1 MLIRSAPGD
10 APRSTELHR
19 RLRWLVVVV
28 VGALLVLIGRLWHL
42 QILHGDEYY
51 ELARENVVAESYL
64 PSVRGKILDR
74 NGMAMADNRPAF
86 HVYVTPRLVD
96 DAARDRLIELLR
108 LDPDEAG
115 RLRDRLAVAR
125 ERHPGRAT
133 MVLEDVGRDRRGL
146 VAQARLELGPG
157 VEVRDEPYRDYP
169 FGTLAAHLIGYMNQ
183 PSSKELVELEK
194 KNKNNDYDP
203 SEFIGRYGIEKEWE
217 PFLHGRR
224 GIERFITNAKGQRV
238 DDPSKQDLIHGPTFE
253 APVAGHDV
261 VLTIDLTL
269 QRLAEKA
276 VKSQAAAAAAV
287 VEVDTGRILALVST
301 PSFDPNVMTGHL
313 THAEDARMKADPRR
327 PYVDKTVQQH
337 YPPGS
342 TWKFVVG
349 GAALEDGLASQHERL
364 GCQRSYKVGRRV
376 FHCLG
381 EHGVIDMLDAIQR
394 SCNIYFWKLAERV
407 GIDRM
412 AEVARDFGFG
422 APTGLGINS
431 EVPGRVP
438 DKAFYAQLGGLQVG
452 HTLNAATGQGEDA
465 VTVLQLAMAY
475 AAIANGGRLYAPQL
489 VQKVVTA
496 SGQTV
501 AEYQPVPRRR
511 IKLSA
516 ATLDVL
522 RQGMWRVVNAPGGT
536 AYEGG
541 RSRLIDIAGKTGTA
555 QVRSVRESEQEKSS
569 GDWHPTRAHAWFA
582 GWAPAFEPEIAVVVL
597 VEHGGH
603 GGAVAAPIART
614 IIEGYFTELK
624 HMPMPLEPPPP
635 DLGKKKGK
643 GKARR

>member
-10 APRSTELHR
+10 APRSPELHR
-19 RLRWLVVVV
+19 RLRWLVVAVITA
-28 VGALLVLIGRLWHL
+28 VGALVGRLWQL
-42 QILHGDEYY
+42 QIVRGDEYY

-74 NGMAMADNRPAF
+74 NGVALADNRPAF

-96 DAARDRLIELLR
+96 DAAAARLVELLR
-108 LDPDEAG
+108 LDPDEAA
-115 RLRDRLAVAR
+115 RLRTRLAAAR
-125 ERHPGRAT
+125 QRHPGRAA

-169 FGTLAAHLIGYMNQ
+169 FGTTAAHVLGYMNQ
-183 PSSKELVELEK
+183 PSSKELVELEQHG
-194 KNKNNDYDP
+194 YDS

-224 GIERFITNAKGQRV
+224 GIERFITNAKGERV
-238 DDPSKQDLIHGPTFE
+238 DDPSKADLIQGPTFE

-276 VKSQAAAAAAV
+276 VQGQAAAGVAV
-287 VEVDTGRILALVST
+287 VEVDTGRILALVSS
-301 PSFDPNVMTGHL
+301 PAFDPNVMTGHL
-313 THAEDARMKADPRR
+313 TRAEDDRMKADPRR
-327 PYVDKTVQQH
+327 PYVDKTLQQH

-342 TWKFVVG
+342 TYKVVVA

-381 EHGVIDMLDAIQR
+381 EHGVIDMLEAIQR
-394 SCNIYFWKLAERV
+394 SCNIYFWKLSERV
-407 GIDRM
+407 GMDRM
-412 AEVARDFGFG
+412 AEVARDLGFG
-422 APTGLGINS
+422 APSGLGINTD
-431 EVPGRVP
+431 VPGRVP
-438 DKAFYAQLGGLQVG
+438 TRALYEKSGGLQIG
-452 HTLNAATGQGEDA
+452 HTLNAATGQGDDA

-489 VQKVVTA
+489 VQKVVAA
-496 SGQTV
+496 SGQVV
-501 AEYQPVPRRR
+501 AEYQPVQRRR
-511 IKLSA
+511 IGLSA

-536 AYEGG
+536 AYQGG
-541 RSRLIDIAGKTGTA
+541 RSRLIEIAGKTGTA
-555 QVRSVRESEQEKSS
+555 QVRSVRQSEQEKAS

-603 GGAVAAPIART
+603 GGVVAAPIART
-614 IIEGYFTELK
+614 IIEGYYTELK

-635 DLGKKKGK
+635 HLLEKARKGK
-643 GKARR
+643 RP

>member
-10 APRSTELHR
+10 APRSPELHR

-28 VGALLVLIGRLWHL
+28 VGTLLLLIGRLWQL
-42 QILHGDEYY
+42 QIVRGDEYY
-51 ELARENVVAESYL
+51 ELARSNVVAESYL

-74 NGMAMADNRPAF
+74 NGVALADNRPAF

-96 DAARDRLIELLR
+96 DAAASRLIELLH
-108 LDPDEAG
+108 LDPDEAA
-115 RLRDRLAVAR
+115 RLRDRLKVAR
-125 ERHPGRAT
+125 QRHPGRAA

-169 FGTLAAHLIGYMNQ
+169 FGIVGAHLLGYMNQ
-183 PSSKELVELEK
+183 PSSKELVELEQHG
-194 KNKNNDYDP
+194 YDA

-224 GIERFITNAKGQRV
+224 GIERFITNAKGERV
-238 DDPSKQDLIHGPTFE
+238 DDPSKADLIEGPTFE
-253 APVAGHDV
+253 APIAGHDV

-276 VKSQAAAAAAV
+276 VGGQAAGVAV
-287 VEVDTGRILALVST
+287 VEVDTGRILALVSS
-301 PSFDPNVMTGHL
+301 PAFDPNVMTGHL
-313 THAEDARMKADPRR
+313 TRSEDDRMKADPRR
-327 PYVDKTVQQH
+327 PYVDKTLQQH

-342 TWKFVVG
+342 IYKIVVA

-364 GCQRSYKVGRRV
+364 GCQRQYKVGRRV

-381 EHGVIDMLDAIQR
+381 EHGVIDMLEALQK
-394 SCNIYFWKLAERV
+394 SCNIYFWKLSERV
-407 GIDRM
+407 GMDRM

-422 APTGLGINS
+422 APTGLGLNTD
-431 EVPGRVP
+431 VAGRVP
-438 DKAFYAQLGGLQVG
+438 DKAFYEKQGGLQIG
-452 HTLNAATGQGEDA
+452 NTLNAATGQGDDA
-465 VTVLQLAMAY
+465 VTVLQMAMAY

-489 VQKVVTA
+489 VQKVVAA
-496 SGQTV
+496 SGQVV
-501 AEYQPVPRRR
+501 AEYQPVQRRR
-511 IKLSA
+511 IGLSA

-541 RSRLIDIAGKTGTA
+541 RSRLIEIAGKTGTA
-555 QVRSVRESEQEKSS
+555 QVRSVRQSEAEKSS

-582 GWAPAFEPEIAVVVL
+582 GWAPAFEPEIAVVVM

-603 GGAVAAPIART
+603 GGTVAAPIARQ
-614 IIEGYFTELK
+614 IIEGYYTELK
-624 HMPMPLEPPPP
+624 HMPMPLAPPPP
-635 DLGKKKGK
+635 DLLKGK
-643 GKARR
+643 GKRKP

>member
-10 APRSTELHR
+10 APRSPELHR

-28 VGALLVLIGRLWHL
+28 VGTLLLLIGRLWQL
-42 QILHGDEYY
+42 QIVRGDEYY
-51 ELARENVVAESYL
+51 ELARSNVVAESYL

-74 NGMAMADNRPAF
+74 NGVALADNRPAF

-96 DAARDRLIELLR
+96 DAAAERLIELLH
-108 LDPDEAG
+108 LDPDEAA
-115 RLRDRLAVAR
+115 RLRERLTVAR
-125 ERHPGRAT
+125 RHPGRAA

-146 VAQARLELGPG
+146 VAQARLELGSG

-169 FGTLAAHLIGYMNQ
+169 FGTVGAHLLGYMNQ
-183 PSSKELVELEK
+183 PSSKELVELEQHG
-194 KNKNNDYDP
+194 YDA

-224 GIERFITNAKGQRV
+224 GIERFITNAKGERV
-238 DDPSKQDLIHGPTFE
+238 DDPSKADLIEGPTFE
-253 APVAGHDV
+253 APIAGHDV

-276 VKSQAAAAAAV
+276 VGGQAAGVAV
-287 VEVDTGRILALVST
+287 VEVDTGRILALVSS
-301 PSFDPNVMTGHL
+301 PAFDPNVMTGHL
-313 THAEDARMKADPRR
+313 SRAEDDRMKADPRR
-327 PYVDKTVQQH
+327 PYVDKTLQQH

-342 TWKFVVG
+342 TYKIVVA

-364 GCQRSYKVGRRV
+364 GCQRQYKVGRRV

-381 EHGVIDMLDAIQR
+381 EHGVIDMLEALQR
-394 SCNIYFWKLAERV
+394 SCNIYFWKLSERV
-407 GIDRM
+407 GMDRM

-422 APTGLGINS
+422 APTGLGLNTD
-431 EVPGRVP
+431 VAGRVP
-438 DKAFYAQLGGLQVG
+438 DKAFYEKQGGLQIG
-452 HTLNAATGQGEDA
+452 NTLNAATGQGDDA
-465 VTVLQLAMAY
+465 VTVLQMAMAY

-489 VQKVVTA
+489 VQKVVA
-496 SGQTV
+496 ANGKVV
-501 AEYQPVPRRR
+501 AEFQPVQRRR
-511 IKLSA
+511 IGLSA

-541 RSRLIDIAGKTGTA
+541 RSRLIEIAGKTGTA
-555 QVRSVRESEQEKSS
+555 QVRSVRQSEAEKAS

-582 GWAPAFEPEIAVVVL
+582 GWAPAIEPEIAVVVI

-603 GGAVAAPIART
+603 GGAVAAPIARQ
-614 IIEGYFTELK
+614 IIEGYYTELK
-624 HMPMPLEPPPP
+624 HMPMPLAPPPP
-635 DLGKKKGK
+635 DLLKKG
-643 GKARR
+643 RRRQ

>member
-1 MLIRSAPGD
+1 VLIRSAPGD
-10 APRSTELHR
+10 ATRSSELHR
-19 RLRWLVVVV
+19 RLRWLVVAV
-28 VGALLVLIGRLWHL
+28 AAAILILIGRLWQL
-42 QILHGDEYY
+42 QIVRGDEYY
-51 ELARENVVAESYL
+51 ELARSNVVAERFL

-74 NGMAMADNRPAF
+74 NGVALADNRPAF
-86 HVYVTPRLVD
+86 HVYLTPRLID
-96 DAARDRLIELLR
+96 DAAAERLIQLLH
-108 LDPDEAG
+108 LDPEEAV
-115 RLRDRLAVAR
+115 RLRERLAVGR
-125 ERHPGRAT
+125 QRHPKRAA

-169 FGTLAAHLIGYMNQ
+169 FGTLASHLIGYMNQ
-183 PSSKELVELEK
+183 PSARELAELEK
-194 KNKNNDYDP
+194 KDKNYDP
-203 SEFIGRYGIEKEWE
+203 SEFIGRYGIEQEE
-217 PFLHGRR
+217 EDFLHGRR
-224 GIERFITNAKGQRV
+224 GIERFITNAKGERV
-238 DDPSKQDLIHGPTFE
+238 DDPSKEDLIEGPKFE
-253 APVAGHDV
+253 APIAGHDV

-276 VKSQAAAAAAV
+276 VKGQSAAGVAV

-313 THAEDARMKADPRR
+313 TRVEDERMKADPRR
-327 PYVDKTVQQH
+327 PYVDKTLQQH

-349 GAALEDGLASQHERL
+349 GAALEDGVASQHERL
-364 GCQRSYKVGRRV
+364 GCQRTYKVGRRV

-381 EHGVIDMLDAIQR
+381 EHGVIDMLEAIQR
-394 SCNIYFWKLAERV
+394 SCNIYFWKLSERV

-422 APTGLGINS
+422 APTGLGLNS
-431 EVPGRVP
+431 EVAGRVP
-438 DKAFYAQLGGLQVG
+438 TKEFYDKLGGFQIG

-465 VTVLQLAMAY
+465 VTVLQMAMAY

-489 VQKVVTA
+489 VQKVVAA
-496 SGQTV
+496 SGETV
-501 AEYQPVPRRR
+501 AEYQPVQRRR
-511 IKLSA
+511 VKLSA

-555 QVRSVRESEQEKSS
+555 QVTNVRQSEKEKAS

-582 GWAPAFEPEIAVVVL
+582 GWAPAFEPEIAVVVI

-603 GGAVAAPIART
+603 GGVVAAPIART

-635 DLGKKKGK
+635 DLGKKGRKGAVK
-643 GKARR
+643 P

>member
-10 APRSTELHR
+10 APRSPELHR
-19 RLRWLVVVV
+19 RLRWLVVTVITAL
-28 VGALLVLIGRLWHL
+28 GALVGRLWQL
-42 QILHGDEYY
+42 QIVRGDEYY

-74 NGMAMADNRPAF
+74 NGVALADNRPAF

-96 DAARDRLIELLR
+96 DAGRDRLIEILR

-115 RLRDRLAVAR
+115 RLRTRLAAAR
-125 ERHPGRAT
+125 QRTPARAV

-169 FGTLAAHLIGYMNQ
+169 FGVTAAHLIGYMNQ
-183 PSSKELVELEK
+183 PSSKELVELEQQG
-194 KNKNNDYDP
+194 YDP

-217 PFLHGRR
+217 LFLHGRR
-224 GIERFITNAKGQRV
+224 GIERFITNAKGERV
-238 DDPSKQDLIHGPTFE
+238 DDPSKKDLIKGPTFE

-261 VLTIDLTL
+261 VLTIDLRL

-276 VKSQAAAAAAV
+276 VGGEAAAGVAV
-287 VEVDTGRILALVST
+287 VEVDTGRILALVSS

-313 THAEDARMKADPRR
+313 TRAEDERMKADLRR
-327 PYVDKTVQQH
+327 PYVDKTLQQH

-342 TWKFVVG
+342 TYKIVVA

-381 EHGVIDMLDAIQR
+381 EHGVIDMLEAIQR
-394 SCNIYFWKLAERV
+394 SCNIYFWKLSERV
-407 GIDRM
+407 GMDRM
-412 AEVARDFGFG
+412 AEVARDLGFG
-422 APTGLGINS
+422 APTGLGINTD
-431 EVPGRVP
+431 VAGRVP
-438 DKAFYAQLGGLQVG
+438 TKAFYEKSGGLQIG
-452 HTLNAATGQGEDA
+452 HTLNAATGQGDDA

-489 VQKVVTA
+489 VQKVVAA
-496 SGQTV
+496 SGQLV
-501 AEYQPVPRRR
+501 AEYQPVQRRR

-516 ATLDVL
+516 ATLEVL

-536 AYEGG
+536 AHAGG
-541 RSRLIDIAGKTGTA
+541 RSRLIEIAGKTGTA
-555 QVRSVRESEQEKSS
+555 QVRSVRQAAQEK
-569 GDWHPTRAHAWFA
+569 GTGEYQPTRAHAWFA
-582 GWAPAFEPEIAVVVL
+582 GWAPAREPEIAIVVL

-603 GGAVAAPIART
+603 GGVVAAPIART

-635 DLGKKKGK
+635 ELLE
-643 GKARR
+643 KARKRKGTRP

>member
-10 APRSTELHR
+10 APRSPELHR

-28 VGALLVLIGRLWHL
+28 AGVFLILIGRLWQL
-42 QILHGDEYY
+42 QIIRGDEYY
-51 ELARENVVAESYL
+51 ELARSNVVAERFL

-74 NGMAMADNRPAF
+74 NGTPVADNRPAF
-86 HVYVTPRLVD
+86 HIYVTPRLLD
-96 DAARDRLIELLR
+96 DAGAARLIEILR
-108 LDPDEAG
+108 LDPDEAA
-115 RLRDRLAVAR
+115 RLKERLAVAR
-125 ERHPGRAT
+125 QRHPGRAA

-146 VAQARLELGPG
+146 VAQARLELGNG

-169 FGTLAAHLIGYMNQ
+169 FGTVAAHLIGYMNQ
-183 PSSKELVELEK
+183 PSSKELVDLEQHG
-194 KNKNNDYDP
+194 YDS

-224 GIERFITNAKGQRV
+224 GIERFITNAKGEKV
-238 DDPSKQDLIHGPTFE
+238 DDPSKDDLIQGPKFE
-253 APVAGHDV
+253 APVPGNDV
-261 VLTIDLTL
+261 VLTIDLRL
-269 QRLAEKA
+269 QQIAEKA
-276 VKSQAAAAAAV
+276 VKSASAAAAAV

-313 THAEDARMKADPRR
+313 TRAEDDRMKDDPRM
-327 PYVDKTVQQH
+327 PYVDKTLQQH
-337 YPPGS
+337 YSPGS
-342 TWKFVVG
+342 TYKIVVA
-349 GAALEDGLASQHERL
+349 GAALQDGLASQHEKL
-364 GCQRSYKVGRRV
+364 GCQREYKVGRRV

-381 EHGVIDMLDAIQR
+381 SHGVIDMLEAIQR
-394 SCNIYFWKLAERV
+394 SCNIYFWKLSERV

-422 APTGLGINS
+422 APTGLGLNS

-438 DKAFYAQLGGLQVG
+438 DKAYYDKAGGFQIG
-452 HTLNAATGQGEDA
+452 NTLNTATGQGDDA
-465 VTVLQLAMAY
+465 VTVLQLLMAY

-489 VQKVVTA
+489 VQKVVAA
-496 SGQTV
+496 SGEVV
-501 AEYQPVPRRR
+501 AEYQPVQRRR

-555 QVRSVRESEQEKSS
+555 QVRSVRQSEADRSS

-603 GGAVAAPIART
+603 GGAVSAPIARQ
-614 IIEGYFTELK
+614 IIEGYFTEIK
-624 HMPMPLEPPPP
+624 HMPMPLEPPPA
-635 DLGKKKGK
+635 DLLQKLKKKAK
-643 GKARR
+643 KP

>member
-1 MLIRSAPGD
+1 
-10 APRSTELHR
+10 
-19 RLRWLVVVV
+19 
-28 VGALLVLIGRLWHL
+28 
-42 QILHGDEYY
+42 
-51 ELARENVVAESYL
+51 
-64 PSVRGKILDR
+64 
-74 NGMAMADNRPAF
+74 MA
-86 HVYVTPRLVD
+86 
-96 DAARDRLIELLR
+96 AARQ
-108 LDPDEAG
+108 
-115 RLRDRLAVAR
+115 
-125 ERHPGRAT
+125 RHPGRAA

-169 FGTLAAHLIGYMNQ
+169 FGALAAHLIGYMNQ
-183 PSSKELVELEK
+183 PSSKELVELEEHG
-194 KNKNNDYDP
+194 YDP

-224 GIERFITNAKGQRV
+224 GIERFITNAKGERV
-238 DDPSKQDLIHGPTFE
+238 DDPSKEDLILGPKFE
-253 APVAGHDV
+253 APVPGHDV
-261 VLTIDLTL
+261 VLNIDLTL

-276 VKSQAAAAAAV
+276 VRGQAAAAAAV

-313 THAEDARMKADPRR
+313 TRAEDDRMKADPRH

-337 YPPGS
+337 YSPGS
-342 TWKFVVG
+342 TYKIVVA

-364 GCQRSYKVGRRV
+364 GCQRQYKVARRI

-381 EHGVIDMLDAIQR
+381 QHGVIDMLEAIQK
-394 SCNIYFWKLAERV
+394 SCNIYFWKLSERV

-422 APTGLGINS
+422 APTGLGLNS
-431 EVPGRVP
+431 EVAGRVP
-438 DKAFYAQLGGLQVG
+438 TKAYHQKNGGFQVG
-452 HTLNAATGQGEDA
+452 NTLNTATGQGDDA
-465 VTVLQLAMAY
+465 VTVLQLLMAY

-489 VQKVVTA
+489 VRKVVAA
-496 SGQTV
+496 SGEVV
-501 AEYQPVPRRR
+501 AEYQPVERRR
-511 IKLSA
+511 IALSA
-516 ATLDVL
+516 TTLDVL

-536 AYEGG
+536 AYQGG
-541 RSRLIDIAGKTGTA
+541 RSRLIEIAGKTGTA
-555 QVRSVRESEQEKSS
+555 QVRSVRQSEAEKSS
-569 GDWHPTRAHAWFA
+569 GDWQPTRAHAWFA

-624 HMPMPLEPPPP
+624 HMPMPLEPPSPE
-635 DLGKKKGK
+635 LLKKWKEK
-643 GKARR
+643 RRKP

>member
-10 APRSTELHR
+10 APRSPELHR

-28 VGALLVLIGRLWHL
+28 VGTLLLLIGRLWQL
-42 QILHGDEYY
+42 QIVRGDEYY
-51 ELARENVVAESYL
+51 ELARSNVVAESYL

-74 NGMAMADNRPAF
+74 NGVALADNRPAF

-96 DAARDRLIELLR
+96 DAAAERLIELLH
-108 LDPDEAG
+108 LDPDEAA
-115 RLRDRLAVAR
+115 RLRERLKVAR
-125 ERHPGRAT
+125 RHPGRAA

-146 VAQARLELGPG
+146 VAQARLELGSG

-169 FGTLAAHLIGYMNQ
+169 FGAVGAHLLGYMNQ
-183 PSSKELVELEK
+183 PSSKELVELEQHG
-194 KNKNNDYDP
+194 YDA

-224 GIERFITNAKGQRV
+224 GIERFITNAKGERV
-238 DDPSKQDLIHGPTFE
+238 DDPSKADLIEGPTFE
-253 APVAGHDV
+253 APIAGHDV

-276 VKSQAAAAAAV
+276 VGGQAAGVAV
-287 VEVDTGRILALVST
+287 VEVDTGRILALVSS
-301 PSFDPNVMTGHL
+301 PAFDPNVMTGHL
-313 THAEDARMKADPRR
+313 TRAEDDRMKADPRR
-327 PYVDKTVQQH
+327 PYVDKTLQQH

-342 TWKFVVG
+342 IYKIVVA

-364 GCQRSYKVGRRV
+364 GCQRQYKVGRRV

-381 EHGVIDMLDAIQR
+381 EHGVIDMLEALQR
-394 SCNIYFWKLAERV
+394 SCNIYFWKLSERV
-407 GIDRM
+407 GMDRM

-422 APTGLGINS
+422 APTGLGLNTDVS
-431 EVPGRVP
+431 GRVP
-438 DKAFYAQLGGLQVG
+438 DKAFYEKQGGLQIG
-452 HTLNAATGQGEDA
+452 NTLNAATGQGDDA
-465 VTVLQLAMAY
+465 VTVLQMAMAY

-489 VQKVVTA
+489 VQKVVA
-496 SGQTV
+496 ANGKVV
-501 AEYQPVPRRR
+501 AEYQPVQRRR
-511 IKLSA
+511 IGLSA

-541 RSRLIDIAGKTGTA
+541 RSRLIEIAGKTGTA
-555 QVRSVRESEQEKSS
+555 QVRSVRQSEAEKAS

-582 GWAPAFEPEIAVVVL
+582 GWAPAIEPEIAVVVI

-603 GGAVAAPIART
+603 GGTVAAPIARQ
-614 IIEGYFTELK
+614 IIEGYYTELK
-624 HMPMPLEPPPP
+624 HMPMPLAPPPP
-635 DLGKKKGK
+635 DLLKKGK
-643 GKARR
+643 RRQ

>member
-10 APRSTELHR
+10 APRSPELHR

-28 VGALLVLIGRLWHL
+28 VGTLLLLIVRLWQL
-42 QILHGDEYY
+42 QIVRGDEYY
-51 ELARENVVAESYL
+51 ELARSNVVAESYL

-74 NGMAMADNRPAF
+74 NGVALADNRPAF

-96 DAARDRLIELLR
+96 DAAAARLIELLH
-108 LDPDEAG
+108 LDPEEAAH
-115 RLRDRLAVAR
+115 LLDRLKVAR
-125 ERHPGRAT
+125 QRHPGRSA

-169 FGTLAAHLIGYMNQ
+169 FGTVGAHLLGYMNQ
-183 PSSKELVELEK
+183 PSSKELVELEQHG
-194 KNKNNDYDP
+194 YDA

-224 GIERFITNAKGQRV
+224 GIERFITNAKGERV
-238 DDPSKQDLIHGPTFE
+238 DDPSKADLIEGPTFE
-253 APVAGHDV
+253 KPIAGHNV

-276 VKSQAAAAAAV
+276 VGGQAAGVAV
-287 VEVDTGRILALVST
+287 VEVDTGRILALVSSPT
-301 PSFDPNVMTGHL
+301 FDPNVMTGHL
-313 THAEDARMKADPRR
+313 TRAEDDRMKADPRR
-327 PYVDKTVQQH
+327 PYVDKTLQQH

-342 TWKFVVG
+342 IYKIVVA

-364 GCQRSYKVGRRV
+364 GCQRQYKVGRRV

-381 EHGVIDMLDAIQR
+381 EHGVIDMLEALQR
-394 SCNIYFWKLAERV
+394 SCNIYFWKLSERV
-407 GIDRM
+407 GMDRM
-412 AEVARDFGFG
+412 AEVARDLGFG
-422 APTGLGINS
+422 APTGLGLNTD
-431 EVPGRVP
+431 VAGRVP
-438 DKAFYAQLGGLQVG
+438 DKAFYEKQGGLQIG
-452 HTLNAATGQGEDA
+452 NTLNAATGQGDDA
-465 VTVLQLAMAY
+465 VTVLQMAMAY

-489 VQKVVTA
+489 VQKVVA
-496 SGQTV
+496 ANGKVV
-501 AEYQPVPRRR
+501 AEYQPVQRRR
-511 IKLSA
+511 IELSA

-541 RSRLIDIAGKTGTA
+541 RSRLIEIAGKTGTA
-555 QVRSVRESEQEKSS
+555 QVRSVRQSEAEKSS
-569 GDWHPTRAHAWFA
+569 GDWHPTRAHAWFV
-582 GWAPAFEPEIAVVVL
+582 GWAPALEPEIAVAVM

-603 GGAVAAPIART
+603 GGAVSAPIARQ
-614 IIEGYFTELK
+614 IIEGYYTELK
-624 HMPMPLEPPPP
+624 HMPMPLAPPPP
-635 DLGKKKGK
+635 DLLKGK
-643 GKARR
+643 GKGKRRP